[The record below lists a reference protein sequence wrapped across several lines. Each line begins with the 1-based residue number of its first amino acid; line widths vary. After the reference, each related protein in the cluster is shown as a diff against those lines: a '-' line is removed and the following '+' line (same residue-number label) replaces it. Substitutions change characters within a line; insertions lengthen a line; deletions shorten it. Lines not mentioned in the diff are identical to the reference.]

1 MEKLKFSMEPVSK
14 IYFLNNPYPSGHKI
28 VTFNWSGR
36 IDEDGFIWFDFHLKT
51 EDYYAN
57 DDHDSDE
64 EDEDLSDWDS
74 KAVWGNYHACTLSS
88 NYWGEQKGIRI
99 NDLDGKLDFEAVVKN
114 KLFSNDLPS
123 EQNFD
128 DDDLAFNIYLL
139 GHDSCADHEIRFLET
154 DNNQYNITW
163 TGKIALTYAG
173 DDEFS
178 HEFKAEIFKVEF
190 EGFHYPKTWSV
201 EKATEVFKAKLANFE
216 AYEFVDL
223 NPKSNKREYKLNK
236 IKSIIA

>member
-1 MEKLKFSMEPVSK
+1 MQPVSK

-57 DDHDSDE
+57 DDPDGDE
-64 EDEDLSDWDS
+64 EDEDVSDWDS
-74 KAVWGNYHACTLSS
+74 KGVWGNYHTCTLSS
-88 NYWGEQKGIRI
+88 TYWGEERGIRI
-99 NDLDGKLDFEAVVKN
+99 NNPDEKLDFDAVVKN
-114 KLFSNDLPS
+114 ALFSNDLPS
-123 EQNFD
+123 EQDFD

-139 GHDSCADHEIRFLET
+139 GHDSCADHEIRFLKT
-154 DNNQYNITW
+154 DNNQYDITW

-173 DDEFS
+173 DVEFS
-178 HEFKAEIFKVEF
+178 HDFKAEIFSAEF

-201 EKATEVFKAKLANFE
+201 EKATEVFKAKLVNFE

-236 IKSIIA
+236 IKSITA